1 MYARVVTVQIQAK
14 MMDEAITIFREDI
27 DPVAKQ
33 QKGITG
39 GHLLLTDQETGK
51 AISISLWETEADML
65 AGEKNEYLQ
74 EQVAKVAHLLAA
86 RPTTE
91 HYEVSMG

>member
-1 MYARVVTVQIQAK
+1 MFARVTTVNIQPE
-14 MMDEAITIFREDI
+14 MMGEAITIFRDNI
-27 DPVAKQ
+27 DPAAKQ
-33 QKGITG
+33 QTGCTG
-39 GHLLLTDQETGK
+39 GYLLTDQETGK

-74 EQVAKVAHLLAA
+74 EQVAKVAHLLTA

-91 HYEVSMG
+91 HYEVSVG

>member
-1 MYARVVTVQIQAK
+1 MYARVTIVNIQPGR
-14 MMDEAITIFREDI
+14 MDEAITIFREDI

-33 QKGITG
+33 QKGCAG
-39 GHLLLTDQETGK
+39 GYFLTDEETGK

-65 AGEKNEYLQ
+65 AGEQSEYLQ
-74 EQVAKVAHLLAA
+74 EQVAKVANLLSA

-91 HYEVSMG
+91 HYQVSVE